1 MYVSLCSV
9 LPPENWSAYL
19 PNKGNSSSLHFT
31 KIRSQHLQFLQSYIE
46 DNQIVTSIKNDVTSN
61 EESTV

>member
-19 PNKGNSSSLHFT
+19 PNKGNSLLTYFTYLHLFKNKIAVVFSSISQSEGAIDLVF
-31 KIRSQHLQFLQSYIE
+31 KI
-46 DNQIVTSIKNDVTSN
+46 
-61 EESTV
+61 